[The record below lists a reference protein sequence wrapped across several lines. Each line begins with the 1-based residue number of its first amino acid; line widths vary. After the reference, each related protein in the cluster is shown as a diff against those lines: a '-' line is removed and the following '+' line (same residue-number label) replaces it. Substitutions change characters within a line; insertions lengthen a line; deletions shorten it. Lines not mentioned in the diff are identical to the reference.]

1 MKKKLIAWLL
11 CFMMAGSLT
20 ACGGAKEP
28 EQDAG
33 TESTGGEES
42 SSDAIELEM
51 WCWQSS
57 IHEELVAEVEQ
68 AIPGVRVN
76 VNKFNSENMEEKVLT
91 ALASDSPLPDILV
104 MDDWISNVMPSAD
117 KFNNLLDEPFQAEQ
131 YKDQYVEWKWNNAM
145 TGDGEKLI
153 AIPIDAGPTAMYY
166 RADLFEAAGL
176 PSEPEEVAELMSD
189 WDGALEAAKQMKEKT
204 GVCMFDFTKNL
215 FLMMISQQEEGL
227 INKND
232 EFIGDQDHIKE
243 AFYKAAE
250 FSDYVFGMP
259 DMYGTEWG
267 AAMNNGDVAAYCGAV
282 WTLEMLKNTA
292 PDTAG
297 QWRFTRMPGGPANN
311 GGSCMGI
318 PVTSEHPEEA
328 FEVILWLQNAQN
340 QLIALETESLFPTN
354 LEAVDSPEVVKEDE
368 FFGGQKINEIFV
380 DAVKNVPTQY
390 RGLNYTAFRQY
401 FYDELMLV
409 QDAGKNVDEAWED
422 ALKGCEALK
431 ATL

>member
-297 QWRFTRMPGGPANN
+297 QWRVTRMPGGPANN

-318 PVTSEHPEEA
+318 P
-328 FEVILWLQNAQN
+328 
-340 QLIALETESLFPTN
+340 
-354 LEAVDSPEVVKEDE
+354 
-368 FFGGQKINEIFV
+368 EIGRASCRERV
-380 DAVKNVPTQY
+380 
-390 RGLNYTAFRQY
+390 
-401 FYDELMLV
+401 
-409 QDAGKNVDEAWED
+409 
-422 ALKGCEALK
+422 
-431 ATL
+431 